1 MEAKIIKKMKYDFCP
16 TYCLRDP
23 ERDPLECGGC
33 AHLEDIKVDP
43 PIKGNIVYKP
53 YKPVLVVGINRNLY
67 YIKETLSNG
76 EVTRATMDRDAIR
89 KTK

>member
-1 MEAKIIKKMKYDFCP
+1 MAHYEFCP

-33 AHLEDIKVDP
+33 LHLEDIKVDP

-53 YKPVLVVGINRNLY
+53 YSPVLVVGINRNLY

-76 EVTRATMDRDAIR
+76 EISRSTMDRDAI
-89 KTK
+89 KKQND